1 VRIVGVD
8 GGASSTRCLVVDE
21 NGHILGYGVGGPSN
35 HKAMRLQNAC
45 KEIFHSAFPGEEYP
59 SVESLCFGKA
69 GILREQVVEAI
80 VKKYVN
86 PKHLY
91 ICGDMK
97 IALAG
102 ASLGQPGILVY
113 AGTGA
118 NTYGVDEAGNE
129 VQVGGWGYLIDDE
142 GAGYAIGR
150 QALKQVFRA
159 EDGRG
164 KPTILREK
172 LLLYFGCATLR
183 ELLDKVYQDEGLPRS
198 EIAAL
203 SKLVA
208 EAAEEGDQVAQEIL
222 AWAGRTL
229 AETAIVAL
237 RKLGKIDQTFV
248 IYPAGGVFRAGRW
261 ILEPFTEAL
270 HQGAPLAKVESPHF
284 PPVVGAVFLALGIL
298 NLRPNDAFLNN
309 LKNELG
315 KIKWLNN
322 Y

>member
-1 VRIVGVD
+1 MRIVGVD
-8 GGASSTRCLVVDE
+8 AGASSTRCLVVNE

-35 HKAMRLQNAC
+35 HKIIQLQNAC
-45 KEIFHSAFPGEEYP
+45 EKIFRSAFPDVTYP

-69 GILREQVVEAI
+69 GILREQIVETI

-91 ICGDMK
+91 ICDDMK

-118 NTYGVDEAGNE
+118 NTYGIDEAGNE
-129 VQVGGWGYLIDDE
+129 VRVGGWGYIIDDE
-142 GAGYAIGR
+142 GAGYSIGR

-164 KPTILREK
+164 MPTILREK
-172 LLLYFGCATLR
+172 VLLYFGCATLH
-183 ELLDKVYQDEGLPRS
+183 ELLEKIYQDDGLPRA

-208 EAAEEGDQVAQEIL
+208 EAAEEGDKVAQEIL

-237 RKLGKIDQTFV
+237 QKLGKIDQTFT
-248 IYPAGGVFRAGRW
+248 IYPAGGVFRAGHW
-261 ILEPFTEAL
+261 ILEPFTETL
-270 HQGAPLAKVESPHF
+270 YKGAPLAKIKSPCF
-284 PPVVGAVFLALGIL
+284 PPVVGAIFLALKML
-298 NLRPNDAFLNN
+298 NLRPNDEFLNN
-309 LKNELG
+309 LKNELE

-322 Y
+322 